1 MDVASADLCQKAAEF
16 FGKRFVPGPAKGGR
30 SLFGVSGSRGSPNP
44 SGLMYPKTDP
54 LRIGELI
61 ARIMLSGYQRH
72 GAAMPCRKVESSTAI
87 WPVKPR
93 HNSPSSY
100 CSTHSEVLKGVSGL
114 QYCLGLS
121 DFWLLLRHSRR
132 HRMFAHYWEFPKIRG
147 TLCL

>member
-16 FGKRFVPGPAKGGR
+16 FGKRFVLGPAKGGR
-30 SLFGVSGSRGSPNP
+30 SLFGVS
-44 SGLMYPKTDP
+44 
-54 LRIGELI
+54 I

-72 GAAMPCRKVESSTAI
+72 GAAMPCLKVESSTAI